1 MKANNTK
8 SKSLKAPLLISIGL
22 HVILFVALIWG
33 ADFTMSEPKKPT
45 GQMVQA
51 VVIDPQLVRQ
61 QAQQIR
67 QQREAASKKEQE
79 RLDKLR
85 RESERLEKNR
95 KAEEE
100 NIRKLKEK
108 QAKEAKAAREAE
120 KRRIQKEQQR
130 KAEEARVQQ
139 EKKKAAKAEA
149 ARKQKEAELAKVERA
164 RKAKAAAIA
173 KAEQE
178 RVAKEKAAK
187 EAAKEAA
194 DKARKQKEAAERAEK
209 QRIAKEK
216 EAAVAAEKAR
226 KAKEAAARAEKERK
240 QQEAA
245 LNDIFAGLETEA
257 TQNSSARQKFIGDEV
272 QRYGAIY
279 TQLIQQ
285 NLLLEDSFRGRSCRV
300 NLKLIPTGS
309 NAILG
314 SLSILDGDSRLC
326 AATKRAVAQVQS
338 YPLPKDP
345 DIVTSLKNINL
356 TVSPE

>member
-1 MKANNTK
+1 MKANNKK
-8 SKSLKAPLLISIGL
+8 SNNFRSPLLISLGL

-33 ADFTMSEPKKPT
+33 ADFTMSEPKPT

-108 QAKEAKAAREAE
+108 QAKEAKVARDAE
-120 KRRIQKEQQR
+120 KRRVENEKQR
-130 KAEEARVQQ
+130 KVEEARLKQ

-149 ARKQKEAELAKVERA
+149 DRKLKEAAVVKAEKE
-164 RKAKAAAIA
+164 RKAKEAAIA

-187 EAAKEAA
+187 EAAE
-194 DKARKQKEAAERAEK
+194 KARKEKEAAERAEK

-216 EAAVAAEKAR
+216 EAAAAAEKAR

-257 TQNSSARQKFIGDEV
+257 TQNSSARQRFISDEV
-272 QRYGAIY
+272 QRIGAIY

-285 NLLLEDSFRGRSCRV
+285 NLLLEDSYRGRSCRV
-300 NLKLIPTGS
+300 NLKLIPAGS
-309 NAILG
+309 SAILG
-314 SLSILDGDSRLC
+314 SLSILDGDNRLC

-345 DIVTSLKNINL
+345 DIVNKIKDIIL

>member
-1 MKANNTK
+1 MKANNKK
-8 SKSLKAPLLISIGL
+8 SNSFKKPLLISLGL
-22 HVILFVALIWG
+22 HVVLFVALIWG
-33 ADFTMSEPKKPT
+33 ADFTMSEPKPT

-100 NIRKLKEK
+100 NIRKLKEQ
-108 QAKEAKAAREAE
+108 QAKDAKAAREAE
-120 KRRIQKEQQR
+120 KRRVENEKKR
-130 KAEEARVQQ
+130 KAEQARLEQ

-149 ARKQKEAELAKVERA
+149 DRKLKEAALVKAEQE
-164 RKAKAAAIA
+164 RKAKEAAIA

-178 RVAKEKAAK
+178 RVAKEKAAQ
-187 EAAKEAA
+187 EAAE
-194 DKARKQKEAAERAEK
+194 KARKEKEAAERAEK

-216 EAAVAAEKAR
+216 EAEAAAEKAR

-257 TQNSSARQKFIGDEV
+257 TQNSSARQQFISDEA

-285 NLLLEDSFRGRSCRV
+285 NLLLEDSYRGRSCRV

-345 DIVTSLKNINL
+345 DIVKSLKDINL

>member
-1 MKANNTK
+1 MKANNKK
-8 SKSLKAPLLISIGL
+8 SNNFRSPLLISLGL
-22 HVILFVALIWG
+22 HVVLFVALIWG
-33 ADFTMSEPKKPT
+33 ADFTMSEPKPT

-108 QAKEAKAAREAE
+108 QAKEAKAARDAE
-120 KRRIQKEQQR
+120 KRRVENEKQR
-130 KAEEARVQQ
+130 KVEEARLKQ

-149 ARKQKEAELAKVERA
+149 DRKLKEAAVVKAEKE
-164 RKAKAAAIA
+164 RKAKEAAIA

-187 EAAKEAA
+187 EAAE
-194 DKARKQKEAAERAEK
+194 KARKEKEAAERAEK

-216 EAAVAAEKAR
+216 EAAAAAEKAR

-257 TQNSSARQKFIGDEV
+257 TQNSSARQQFISDEA

-285 NLLLEDSFRGRSCRV
+285 NLLLEDSYRGRSCRV

-314 SLSILDGDSRLC
+314 RLSILDGDSRLC

-345 DIVTSLKNINL
+345 DIIKSLKDINL

>member
-1 MKANNTK
+1 MKANNKK
-8 SKSLKAPLLISIGL
+8 SNNFKTPLLISIGL

-33 ADFTMSEPKKPT
+33 ADFTMSEPKPT

-51 VVIDPQLVRQ
+51 VVIDPQLVRK

-67 QQREAASKKEQE
+67 QQREAAGKKEQE

-108 QAKEAKAAREAE
+108 QAKEAKATREAE
-120 KRRIQKEQQR
+120 KRRVKKEKQR
-130 KAEEARVQQ
+130 KVEEARLKTEQ
-139 EKKKAAKAEA
+139 KKAAKAEA
-149 ARKQKEAELAKVERA
+149 DRKLKEAAVVKAEKE
-164 RKAKAAAIA
+164 RKAKEAAVA

-187 EAAKEAA
+187 EAA
-194 DKARKQKEAAERAEK
+194 DKARKEKEAAERAEK

-216 EAAVAAEKAR
+216 EAAAAAEKAR

-245 LNDIFAGLETEA
+245 LNDIFAGLETES
-257 TQNSSARQKFIGDEV
+257 TQNSSAKQQFISDEA

-285 NLLLEDSFRGRSCRV
+285 NLLLEDSYRGRSCRV

-345 DIVTSLKNINL
+345 DIVKSLKDINL

>member
-1 MKANNTK
+1 MKANNKK
-8 SKSLKAPLLISIGL
+8 SNSFKKPLLISLGL
-22 HVILFVALIWG
+22 HGVLFVALIWG
-33 ADFTMSEPKKPT
+33 ADFTMSEPKPT

-100 NIRKLKEK
+100 NIRKLKEQ
-108 QAKEAKAAREAE
+108 QAKDAKAAREAE
-120 KRRIQKEQQR
+120 KRRVENEKKR
-130 KAEEARVQQ
+130 KAEKARLEQ

-149 ARKQKEAELAKVERA
+149 DRKLKEAALVKAEKE
-164 RKAKAAAIA
+164 RKAKEAAIA

-178 RVAKEKAAK
+178 RVAKEKAAQ
-187 EAAKEAA
+187 EAAE
-194 DKARKQKEAAERAEK
+194 KARKEKEAAERAEK

-216 EAAVAAEKAR
+216 EAAAAAEKAR

-257 TQNSSARQKFIGDEV
+257 TQNSSARQRFISDEA

-285 NLLLEDSFRGRSCRV
+285 NLLLEDSYRGRSCRV

-345 DIVTSLKNINL
+345 DIVKSLKDINL

>member
-1 MKANNTK
+1 MKANNKK
-8 SKSLKAPLLISIGL
+8 SNNFRSPLLISLGL
-22 HVILFVALIWG
+22 HVVLFVALIWG
-33 ADFTMSEPKKPT
+33 ADFTMSEPKPT

-108 QAKEAKAAREAE
+108 QAKEAKAARDAE
-120 KRRIQKEQQR
+120 KRRVENEKQR
-130 KAEEARVQQ
+130 KVEEARLKQ

-149 ARKQKEAELAKVERA
+149 DRKLKEAAVVKAEKE
-164 RKAKAAAIA
+164 RKAKEAAIA

-187 EAAKEAA
+187 EAAE
-194 DKARKQKEAAERAEK
+194 KARKEKEAAERAEK
-209 QRIAKEK
+209 QRIAKE
-216 EAAVAAEKAR
+216 
-226 KAKEAAARAEKERK
+226 KEAAARAEKERK

-257 TQNSSARQKFIGDEV
+257 TQNSSARQQFISDEA

-285 NLLLEDSFRGRSCRV
+285 NLLLEDSYRGRSCRV

-314 SLSILDGDSRLC
+314 RLSILDGDSRLC

-345 DIVTSLKNINL
+345 DIIKSLKDINL

>member
-1 MKANNTK
+1 
-8 SKSLKAPLLISIGL
+8 
-22 HVILFVALIWG
+22 
-33 ADFTMSEPKKPT
+33 MSEPKPA

-61 QAQQIR
+61 QALQIR
-67 QQREAASKKEQE
+67 QQREAAGKKEQA

-85 RESERLEKNR
+85 RESDRLEKNR

-108 QAKEAKAAREAE
+108 QVQEAKAMREAE
-120 KRRIQKEQQR
+120 KHRVEKEKQR
-130 KAEEARVQQ
+130 KAEEARLKIAQQ
-139 EKKKAAKAEA
+139 KAAKAAADRKLQEA
-149 ARKQKEAELAKVERA
+149 AA
-164 RKAKAAAIA
+164 A
-173 KAEQE
+173 KAEQQ

-187 EAAKEAA
+187 KAVE
-194 DKARKQKEAAERAEK
+194 KARKEKEAAERAEK

-216 EAAVAAEKAR
+216 DAAVAAEKAR
-226 KAKEAAARAEKERK
+226 KAKQAAARAEKERK

-245 LNDIFAGLETEA
+245 LNDIFAGLETES
-257 TQNSSARQKFIGDEV
+257 TQNSSAKQQFISNEA
-272 QRYGAIY
+272 QRFGAIY

-285 NLLLEDSFRGRSCRV
+285 NLRLEDSYRGRSCRV
-300 NLKLIPTGS
+300 NLKLIPTGT

-345 DIVTSLKNINL
+345 DIVKSLKNINL

>member
-1 MKANNTK
+1 MKANNKK
-8 SKSLKAPLLISIGL
+8 SNNFKTPLLISIGL

-33 ADFTMSEPKKPT
+33 ADFTMSEPKPT

-51 VVIDPQLVRQ
+51 VVIDPQLVRK

-67 QQREAASKKEQE
+67 QQREAAGKEEQE

-108 QAKEAKAAREAE
+108 QAKEAKATREAE
-120 KRRIQKEQQR
+120 KRRVEKEKQR
-130 KAEEARVQQ
+130 KVEEARLKTEQ
-139 EKKKAAKAEA
+139 KKAAKAEA
-149 ARKQKEAELAKVERA
+149 DRKLKEAAVVKAEKE
-164 RKAKAAAIA
+164 RKAKEAAVA

-187 EAAKEAA
+187 EAA
-194 DKARKQKEAAERAEK
+194 DKARKEKEAAERAEK

-216 EAAVAAEKAR
+216 EAAAAAEKAR

-245 LNDIFAGLETEA
+245 LNDIFAGLETES
-257 TQNSSARQKFIGDEV
+257 TQNSSAKQQFISDEA

-285 NLLLEDSFRGRSCRV
+285 NLLLEDSYRGRSCRV

-345 DIVTSLKNINL
+345 DIVKSLKDINL

>member
-1 MKANNTK
+1 MKTKKTK
-8 SKSLKAPLLISIGL
+8 SNSLSTPLIVSLAL
-22 HVILFVALIWG
+22 HVVLFVVLIVG
-33 ADFTMSEPKKPT
+33 ADFTMSEPEPS

-85 RESERLEKNR
+85 RESERLERNR

-108 QAKEAKAAREAE
+108 QAKEARAAREAE
-120 KRRIQKEQQR
+120 KRRVEQEKQR
-130 KAEEARVQQ
+130 KAEEVRLKQ
-139 EKKKAAKAEA
+139 EKERAAKAEA
-149 ARKQKEAELAKVERA
+149 DRKLKEAALVKAEQE
-164 RKAKAAAIA
+164 RKAKEAAIA

-178 RVAKEKAAK
+178 RLAKEQAAKEAAEKARKEKEAAERAEKERLAKEKAAK
-187 EAAKEAA
+187 EAA
-194 DKARKQKEAAERAEK
+194 
-209 QRIAKEK
+209 
-216 EAAVAAEKAR
+216 EKAR
-226 KAKEAAARAEKERK
+226 KEQERLKRLEEERK

-257 TQNSSARQKFIGDEV
+257 SQNSSARQQFIGDEV

-279 TQLIQQ
+279 TQLIEQ
-285 NLLLEDSFRGRSCRV
+285 NLLLEDSFRGKSCRV

-314 SLSILDGDSRLC
+314 SLSILEGDSRLC

-345 DIVTSLKNINL
+345 DIVNSLKNINL
-356 TVSPE
+356 TVLPE

>member
-1 MKANNTK
+1 MKANNKK
-8 SKSLKAPLLISIGL
+8 SNNFRTPLLISLGL

-33 ADFTMSEPKKPT
+33 ADFTMSEPKPT

-95 KAEEE
+95 KAEE
-100 NIRKLKEK
+100 
-108 QAKEAKAAREAE
+108 ARL
-120 KRRIQKEQQR
+120 
-130 KAEEARVQQ
+130 QQ
-139 EKKKAAKAEA
+139 EQKKAAKAEA
-149 ARKQKEAELAKVERA
+149 DRKLKEAALVKAENE
-164 RKAKAAAIA
+164 RKAKEAAIA

-178 RVAKEKAAK
+178 RVAKEKAAQ
-187 EAAKEAA
+187 EAA
-194 DKARKQKEAAERAEK
+194 DKARKEKEAAERAEK

-216 EAAVAAEKAR
+216 EAAAAAEKAR
-226 KAKEAAARAEKERK
+226 KAKEAAAKAEKERK

-245 LNDIFAGLETEA
+245 LNDIFAGLETES
-257 TQNSSARQKFIGDEV
+257 TQNSSAKQQFISDEA

-285 NLLLEDSFRGRSCRV
+285 NLLLEDSYRGRSCRV

-345 DIVTSLKNINL
+345 DIVKSLKDINL

>member
-1 MKANNTK
+1 MKATNKK
-8 SKSLKAPLLISIGL
+8 SNSFRKPLLISLGL

-33 ADFTMSEPKKPT
+33 ADFTMSEPKPT

-100 NIRKLKEK
+100 NIRKLKEQ
-108 QAKEAKAAREAE
+108 QAKDAKAAREAE
-120 KRRIQKEQQR
+120 KRRVENEKKR
-130 KAEEARVQQ
+130 KAEEARLQQ
-139 EKKKAAKAEA
+139 EQKKAAKAEA
-149 ARKQKEAELAKVERA
+149 DRKLKEAALVKAENE
-164 RKAKAAAIA
+164 RKAKEAAIA

-178 RVAKEKAAK
+178 RVAKEKAAQQ
-187 EAAKEAA
+187 AAE
-194 DKARKQKEAAERAEK
+194 KARKEKEAAERAEK

-216 EAAVAAEKAR
+216 EAAAAAEKAR

-257 TQNSSARQKFIGDEV
+257 TQNSSARQQFISDEA

-285 NLLLEDSFRGRSCRV
+285 NLLLEDSYRGRSCRV

-345 DIVTSLKNINL
+345 DIVKSLKDINL

>member
-1 MKANNTK
+1 MKANNK
-8 SKSLKAPLLISIGL
+8 QSNNFRSPLLISLGL
-22 HVILFVALIWG
+22 HVVLFVALIWG
-33 ADFTMSEPKKPT
+33 ADFTMSEPKPT

-108 QAKEAKAAREAE
+108 QAKEAKAARDAE
-120 KRRIQKEQQR
+120 KRRVENEKQR
-130 KAEEARVQQ
+130 KVEEARLKQ
-139 EKKKAAKAEA
+139 EQKKAAKAEA
-149 ARKQKEAELAKVERA
+149 DRKLKEAAVVKAEKE
-164 RKAKAAAIA
+164 RKAKEAAIA

-187 EAAKEAA
+187 EAA
-194 DKARKQKEAAERAEK
+194 ERAEK

-216 EAAVAAEKAR
+216 EAAAAAEKAR

-257 TQNSSARQKFIGDEV
+257 TQNSSARQQFIRDEA

-285 NLLLEDSFRGRSCRV
+285 NLLLEDSYRGRSCRV

-314 SLSILDGDSRLC
+314 RLSILDGDSRLC

-345 DIVTSLKNINL
+345 DIIKSLKDINL

>member
-1 MKANNTK
+1 MKANNKK
-8 SKSLKAPLLISIGL
+8 SNNFRTPLLISLGL

-33 ADFTMSEPKKPT
+33 ADFTMSEPKPT

-100 NIRKLKEK
+100 NIRKLKEQ
-108 QAKEAKAAREAE
+108 QAKEAKATREAE
-120 KRRIQKEQQR
+120 KRRVEKEKQR
-130 KAEEARVQQ
+130 QAEEARLQQ
-139 EKKKAAKAEA
+139 EQKKAAKAEA
-149 ARKQKEAELAKVERA
+149 DRKLKEAALVKAENE
-164 RKAKAAAIA
+164 RKAKEAAIA

-178 RVAKEKAAK
+178 RVAKEKAAQ
-187 EAAKEAA
+187 EGA
-194 DKARKQKEAAERAEK
+194 DKARKEKEAAERAEK

-216 EAAVAAEKAR
+216 EAAAAAEKAR
-226 KAKEAAARAEKERK
+226 KAKEAAAKAEKERK

-245 LNDIFAGLETEA
+245 LNDIFAGLETES
-257 TQNSSARQKFIGDEV
+257 TQNSSAKQQFISDEV

-285 NLLLEDSFRGRSCRV
+285 NLLLEDSYRGRSCRV

-345 DIVTSLKNINL
+345 DIVKSLKDINL

>member
-1 MKANNTK
+1 MKANNKK
-8 SKSLKAPLLISIGL
+8 SNSFKKPLLISLGL
-22 HVILFVALIWG
+22 HVVLFVALIWG
-33 ADFTMSEPKKPT
+33 ADFTMSEPKPT

-85 RESERLEKNR
+85 RESERLKKNR

-100 NIRKLKEK
+100 NIRKLKEQ
-108 QAKEAKAAREAE
+108 QAKDAKAAREAE
-120 KRRIQKEQQR
+120 KRRVENEKKR
-130 KAEEARVQQ
+130 KAEQARLEQ

-149 ARKQKEAELAKVERA
+149 DRKLKEAALVKAEKE
-164 RKAKAAAIA
+164 RKAKEAAIA

-178 RVAKEKAAK
+178 RVAKEKAAQ
-187 EAAKEAA
+187 EAAE
-194 DKARKQKEAAERAEK
+194 KARKEKEAAERAEK

-216 EAAVAAEKAR
+216 EAAAAAEKAR
-226 KAKEAAARAEKERK
+226 KTKEAAARAEKERK

-257 TQNSSARQKFIGDEV
+257 TQNSSARQQFISDEA

-285 NLLLEDSFRGRSCRV
+285 NLLLEDSYRGRSCRV

-345 DIVTSLKNINL
+345 DIVKSLKDINL